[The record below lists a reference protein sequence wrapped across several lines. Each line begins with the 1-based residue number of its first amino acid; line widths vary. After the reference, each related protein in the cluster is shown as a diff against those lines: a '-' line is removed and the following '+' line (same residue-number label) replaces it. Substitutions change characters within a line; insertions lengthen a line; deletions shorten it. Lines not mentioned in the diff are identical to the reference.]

1 MILKWSSYLA
11 NHDDRH
17 KLEQAKDKVINLF
30 KDTNNDAE
38 KTVRLHLLSQHPTIP
53 ILTLDP
59 FDKQVTI
66 SFFHETQNPT
76 LTVDTPTSIIAL
88 TGLGPQA
95 IPIHIQTENL
105 FNTSTTPVSLPT
117 IPALM
122 NTHNAHID
130 QLKQVTPT
138 ATNSH
143 TIYKSVPLTPN
154 LALPILIEN
163 ISSPWMILH
172 SIISSIATLRP
183 NDTEPYDW
191 TVTIPYTNMIY
202 TLWAFCN
209 TDKIGNNEICIAR
222 RAATDTEKH
231 TQHTHQTTTI

>member
-11 NHDDRH
+11 NHNHRH
-17 KLEQAKDKVINLF
+17 KLEQATDKVINLF
-30 KDTNNDAE
+30 KDTNNEAE

-66 SFFHETQNPT
+66 SFFHEAQNPT
-76 LTVDTPTSIIAL
+76 LTTDTPTSIIAL
-88 TGLGPQA
+88 TGLGAQA

-105 FNTSTTPVSLPT
+105 FNTTTTPISLPT

-122 NTHNAHID
+122 NTHDSTID

-143 TIYKSVPLTPN
+143 KIYKN
-154 LALPILIEN
+154 
-163 ISSPWMILH
+163 
-172 SIISSIATLRP
+172 
-183 NDTEPYDW
+183 
-191 TVTIPYTNMIY
+191 
-202 TLWAFCN
+202 CN
-209 TDKIGNNEICIAR
+209 P
-222 RAATDTEKH
+222 H
-231 TQHTHQTTTI
+231 T